1 MSLLPVNLLIA
12 IAWASVSGD
21 FSGVNMFLGFV
32 AGYFALWFFGEL
44 YGDSVYHRKMR
55 ASIML
60 ALTFAWDLLV
70 SCVQVFMAVLFQHHR
85 GRNRF
90 VSVPLTVQSDA
101 GIMLLANLITLT
113 PGTLT
118 VDVPPDRSH
127 LLIHAMFA
135 DDPQD
140 VIDGI
145 KNGVERR
152 VMELL
157 P

>member
-21 FSGVNMFLGFV
+21 FSGGNMFLGFV
-32 AGYFALWFFGEL
+32 AGYFALWLFGEL
-44 YGDSVYHRKMR
+44 YGGSAYHRKMR
-55 ASIML
+55 AAVML

-70 SCVQVFMAVLFQHHR
+70 SCVQVFLAVLFQHHR

-90 VSVPLTVQSDA
+90 IRVPLSVQSDA

-118 VDVPPDRSH
+118 VDVPPDRSS

-135 DDPQD
+135 DDPKA
-140 VIDGI
+140 VVDGI
-145 KNGVERR
+145 KQGVEKR
-152 VMELL
+152 VMELFS
-157 P
+157 

>member
-21 FSGVNMFLGFV
+21 FSGTNMFLGFV
-32 AGYFALWFFGEL
+32 AGYFALWLFGEL
-44 YGDSVYHRKMR
+44 YGGSVYHRKMR
-55 ASIML
+55 AAIML
-60 ALTFAWDLLV
+60 ALTFAWDLTV
-70 SCVQVFMAVLFQHHR
+70 SCVQVFLAVLFQHHR

-90 VSVPLTVQSDA
+90 IRLPLTVQSDA

-118 VDVPPDRSH
+118 VDVPSDRSS

-135 DDPQD
+135 DDPKEVVD
-140 VIDGI
+140 SI

-152 VMELL
+152 VMELFQ
-157 P
+157 